1 MHVIKPVAV
10 ALVSSSEPE
19 NDAPDWL
26 SATTYDVGS
35 QVIRSGTIYV
45 STIAGNV
52 GRDPLLE
59 VQELEGVR
67 WLYRSATNARKF
79 LDGSLSTATV
89 GASPLVIEV
98 QASERFNAFALFD
111 LVGAEAVI
119 EVVDGANTRE
129 VARIKTGVEPV
140 NNWLSWLYSTFNKT
154 GRRFVIPNVAG
165 YQSSTIRITITG
177 DAPSIGEVVVGRRV
191 EIGKTLMN
199 ATTSVRR
206 KAFTSIATNVFG
218 ITTVTKRAIARDV
231 TYAVHAKRDG
241 FEPKGRFLDDV
252 DGVKVVTYANLDRD
266 EFINFG
272 FITDYELSGDLPND
286 FVFEITV
293 QGVS

>member
-1 MHVIKPVAV
+1 VIKPISV
-10 ALVSSSEPE
+10 ALVPGSEPE

-26 SATTYDVGS
+26 AAVSYGIGD
-35 QVIRSGTIYV
+35 QVVRAGAIYV
-45 STIAGNV
+45 STIAGNLA
-52 GRDPLLE
+52 RDPLLE

-79 LDGSLSTATV
+79 LDGSLSTSTV
-89 GASPLVIEV
+89 GVSPLVVEV
-98 QASERFNAFALFD
+98 QANARFNAFALFD
-111 LVGAEAVI
+111 LVGAETVI
-119 EVVDGANTRE
+119 EVIDGANARE

-140 NNWLSWLYSTFNKT
+140 NNWLSWLKSTFNKT
-154 GRRFVIPNVAG
+154 GRRFVVPDVAG
-165 YQSSTIRITITG
+165 SQGSTIRITITG
-177 DAPSIGEVVVGRRV
+177 DAPAIGEAVVGRSV
-191 EIGKTLMN
+191 NIGKTLMN
-199 ATTSVRR
+199 EKTSARRKTFTSVV
-206 KAFTSIATNVFG
+206 TNLFG

-241 FEPKGRFLDDV
+241 FEAIGRFLDDV
-252 DGVKVVTYANLDRD
+252 DGVKVVTYANLDRG

-272 FITDYELSGDLPND
+272 FITDYELAGDLPND